1 MNGFK
6 KYQTNSDKNNSFK
19 KSSGKTEYRKYR
31 VRSTVKSFRDL
42 EVYQKTTQLSVEI
55 FKLEL
60 PSNLKTHKKI
70 NEEIKIL
77 ADLSKLVPKLIA
89 ESYSDKFNDF
99 NLALN
104 KLEKCLQV
112 VTNII
117 AKLDFLVALIDKV
130 EVREQL
136 NVSINQYQIQRRK
149 ILNLKN
155 AWVRIFKK

>member
-1 MNGFK
+1 MDGFK
-6 KYQTNSDKNNSFK
+6 KYQNNSEKNNNFK
-19 KSSGKTEYRKYR
+19 KNNGKTEYRKYR
-31 VRSTVKSFRDL
+31 VRSTIKSFRDL
-42 EVYQKTTQLSVEI
+42 EVYQKTNQLSVEI
-55 FKLEL
+55 FKLEI
-60 PSNLKTHKKI
+60 PSNLKAHQKI
-70 NEEIKIL
+70 SEEMKIL

-89 ESYSDKFNDF
+89 ESYGDKFNDF

-112 VTNII
+112 ITNII

-130 EVREQL
+130 EYREQL
-136 NVSINQYQIQRRK
+136 NISIKQYQVQRRK